1 MSVPVFLPDPSE
13 TTPYIMGY
21 CRISE
26 KYSTTAM
33 ASEKMPSNSTP
44 QYVSRAEPAF
54 LAPSPHPLQLTMAL
68 G

>member
-1 MSVPVFLPDPSE
+1 
-13 TTPYIMGY
+13 MGY

-33 ASEKMPSNSTP
+33 ASEKMPSNSTS